1 MLLCFIKERVKTM
14 KKICK
19 VITISKKKK
28 VDKELIKVLLVF
40 VIGVVLVLS
49 IPILFSLFI
58 VK

>member
-1 MLLCFIKERVKTM
+1 M

-28 VDKELIKVLLVF
+28 VYKELIKVLLVF
-40 VIGVVLVLS
+40 VIGVVLVLL

>member
-1 MLLCFIKERVKTM
+1 M

-40 VIGVVLVLS
+40 VIGGRFGIINS
-49 IPILFSLFI
+49 YTF
-58 VK
+58 

>member
-1 MLLCFIKERVKTM
+1 M
-14 KKICK
+14 KKICQ

-40 VIGVVLVLS
+40 VIGVVLVLL